1 MSKDVDFEKAMADL
15 EGLVKTLEGGVL
27 PLAKALED
35 FEKGVG
41 LVKQCQTHLDQAK
54 AQVDAL
60 MADQVDEQRNEQ
72 SNDQANSDQSSETSG

>member
-15 EGLVKTLEGGVL
+15 EGLVKTLEAGDM

-60 MADQVDEQRNEQ
+60 MAEQMNEQ

>member
-15 EGLVKTLEGGVL
+15 ESLVKTLEAGDM

-35 FEKGVG
+35 FEKGVR

-60 MADQVDEQRNEQ
+60 MAEQMNEQ

>member
-15 EGLVKTLEGGVL
+15 EGLVKTLEAGDM

-35 FEKGVG
+35 FEKGVR

-60 MADQVDEQRNEQ
+60 MAEQMNEQ

>member
-1 MSKDVDFEKAMADL
+1 MSQDVDFEKAMADL
-15 EGLVKTLEGGVL
+15 EGLIKTLEAGDM

-35 FEKGVG
+35 FEKGVR

-60 MADQVDEQRNEQ
+60 MADQMNNQMNEQ
-72 SNDQANSDQSSETSG
+72 SNDPANSDQSSETSD

>member
-1 MSKDVDFEKAMADL
+1 MSKNVDFEKAMADL
-15 EGLVKTLEGGVL
+15 ESLVKTLEAGDM

-35 FEKGVG
+35 FEKGVR

-60 MADQVDEQRNEQ
+60 MAEQMNEQ

>member
-1 MSKDVDFEKAMADL
+1 MSQDVDFEKAMADL
-15 EGLVKTLEGGVL
+15 EGLIKTLEAGDM

-35 FEKGVG
+35 FETGVR

-60 MADQVDEQRNEQ
+60 MADQMNEH
-72 SNDQANSDQSSETSG
+72 SNDPANSDQSSETSD

>member
-15 EGLVKTLEGGVL
+15 EGLVKTLEAGDM

-35 FEKGVG
+35 FEKGVR

-60 MADQVDEQRNEQ
+60 MAEQMNEQ
-72 SNDQANSDQSSETSG
+72 SNDQANLDQSSETSG

>member
-1 MSKDVDFEKAMADL
+1 MSQDVDFEKAMADL
-15 EGLVKTLEGGVL
+15 EGLIKTLEAGDM

-35 FEKGVG
+35 FEKGVR

-60 MADQVDEQRNEQ
+60 MADQMNEK
-72 SNDQANSDQSSETSG
+72 SNDPANSDQSSETSD

>member
-15 EGLVKTLEGGVL
+15 EGLVKTLEAGDM

-35 FEKGVG
+35 FEKGVR

-60 MADQVDEQRNEQ
+60 MAEQMNE
-72 SNDQANSDQSSETSG
+72 QANSDQSSETSG